1 MPLNVCDKLAYITW
15 KQEEQMA
22 TMLDVSLRAGVS
34 KATVSRVLNGTGQV
48 KESTRQQVFNA
59 MEELGYRPNFLA
71 RSLANRTSNSIGL
84 VVSTFDGFYF
94 GRLLQQASRQ
104 TETHGKQL
112 IVTDGHD
119 TPEREEEAVQM
130 LADRQCDAIVL
141 YTRYMSEK
149 AIMKLI
155 NSVQMPLVVINR
167 DVSQARERCV
177 FFEQQ
182 AAAFSAVEYLISQG
196 HREIAC
202 MTVPI
207 HTPTGKARLTGY
219 RMALEKHG
227 IPWDESR
234 VKYGDSGM
242 TRGYE
247 LCQELLNDK
256 VPFSALFACNDDMA
270 LGASKALHQAGLHI
284 PQDVS
289 LFGFDDAPCAK
300 WLEPALSTVYLP
312 IDNMITTA
320 IDQAIRLAKSEP
332 IEAIPPFTG
341 TLVLRDSV
349 ATGPWFD
356 QNSSRASSS

>member
-1 MPLNVCDKLAYITW
+1 
-15 KQEEQMA
+15 MA

-155 NSVQMPLVVINR
+155 NSVQMPLIVINR

-182 AAAFSAVEYLISQG
+182 EAAFNAVEYLISQG

-202 MTVPI
+202 ITVPI

-219 RMALEKHG
+219 RKALEKHG

-247 LCQELLNDK
+247 LCQELLNEK
-256 VPFSALFACNDDMA
+256 VVFSALFACNDDMA
-270 LGASKALHQAGLHI
+270 LGSSKALHQAGLRI
-284 PQDVS
+284 PEDVS

-300 WLEPALSTVYLP
+300 WLEPGLSTVYLP

-320 IDQAIRLAKSEP
+320 IDQAIRLVKNEP

-349 ATGPWFD
+349 ATGPWCD
-356 QNSSRASSS
+356 QNSSRESSS

>member
-1 MPLNVCDKLAYITW
+1 
-15 KQEEQMA
+15 MA

-155 NSVQMPLVVINR
+155 NSVQMPLIVINR

-182 AAAFSAVEYLISQG
+182 EAAFNAVEYLISQG

-202 MTVPI
+202 ITVPI
-207 HTPTGKARLTGY
+207 QTPTGKARLTGY
-219 RMALEKHG
+219 RKALEKHR

-247 LCQELLNDK
+247 LCQELLNEK
-256 VPFSALFACNDDMA
+256 VVFSALFACNDDMA
-270 LGASKALHQAGLHI
+270 LGSSKALHQAGLRI
-284 PQDVS
+284 PEDVS

-300 WLEPALSTVYLP
+300 WLEPGLSTVYLP

-320 IDQAIRLAKSEP
+320 IDQAIRLVKNEP

-349 ATGPWFD
+349 ATGPWCD